1 MTAFYLA
8 SRYGRRLELADY
20 AEQLR
25 KLGHQVTSRWLEG
38 QHQAD
43 ELEVAAAGE
52 VHQVPEIARRFAEED
67 VEDVTFADVV
77 VAFSEP
83 PRSSAS
89 RGGRH
94 VEFGMALG
102 WVLAGYRSLDGG
114 RRQVVVIGQ
123 RENVFHCLREVAV
136 FPDWASFV
144 ATVDPAPDVADP
156 SDPAVRCSFCGE
168 WVDIEDAT
176 HTLIRLTETGA
187 VVACHDRCLAQ
198 DEEAVR

>member
-1 MTAFYLA
+1 MTAFYLC
-8 SRYGRRLELADY
+8 SRYSRRLELVEYAD
-20 AEQLR
+20 QLR
-25 KLGHQVTSRWLEG
+25 TLGHQVTSRWLEG

-43 ELEVAAAGE
+43 ELEIAAAGA
-52 VHQVPEIARRFAEED
+52 VHEVPEVARRFAEED

-102 WVLAGYRSLDGG
+102 WVLAGYTTVDGG

-123 RENVFHCLREVAV
+123 RENVFHCLTEVDV
-136 FPDWASFV
+136 FPDWPAFL
-144 ATVDPAPDVADP
+144 ATIEPVRRPA
-156 SDPAVRCSFCGE
+156 
-168 WVDIEDAT
+168 
-176 HTLIRLTETGA
+176 
-187 VVACHDRCLAQ
+187 
-198 DEEAVR
+198 EAAR

>member
-8 SRYGRRLELADY
+8 ARYSRREELLGY

-25 KLGHQVTSRWLEG
+25 ELGHEVTSRWLEG

-43 ELEVAAAGE
+43 ELEIAAAGH
-52 VHQVPEIARRFAEED
+52 VHEVPEVARRFAEED

-77 VAFSEP
+77 IAFSEP

-102 WVLAGYRSLDGG
+102 WVLAGYRSLDGRA
-114 RRQVVVIGQ
+114 RRVVVIGQ
-123 RENVFHCLREVAV
+123 RENVFHCLREVTV
-136 FPDWASFV
+136 FPDWSSFV
-144 ATVDPAPDVADP
+144 DHLTPAEV
-156 SDPAVRCSFCGE
+156 PA
-168 WVDIEDAT
+168 
-176 HTLIRLTETGA
+176 
-187 VVACHDRCLAQ
+187 
-198 DEEAVR
+198 